1 MSWLK
6 SGPSRLGHVF
16 GEPGKSQPGSTRLGL
31 VGCSSTLK
39 RKRKKPKNS
48 KNNRKINF
56 FKKIIKN
63 KNG

>member
-56 FKKIIKN
+56 F
-63 KNG
+63 